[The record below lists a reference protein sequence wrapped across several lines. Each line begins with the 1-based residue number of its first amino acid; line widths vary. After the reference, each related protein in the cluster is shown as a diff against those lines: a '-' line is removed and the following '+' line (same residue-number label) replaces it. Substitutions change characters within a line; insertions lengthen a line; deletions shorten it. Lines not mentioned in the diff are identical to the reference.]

1 MFFERFIQ
9 LTATLACCLAP
20 CISMAENFSL
30 SAYFSN
36 DSVNGIIISDAYETH
51 NMGLVLDYDDKFL
64 ALDLGIVSPDM
75 HIYKNEYRVANRSFG
90 ELITLSFGTQNILN
104 DKINF
109 QYFAKVK
116 STGKFGIDKMQDFMH
131 RLLNLQ
137 PVNKVND
144 IVRMPDKT
152 WIGFGG
158 ELQYFINDSSASFSE
173 LGAKYYFGTDKSELT
188 PYIKKNFSRNKFL
201 FSGEVGFRSVF
212 YDEIVTASPISAE
225 HRNLVPYIEAGINFD
240 YFGLQWYIRDR
251 FSLPTIRGDDNLY
264 GVLTAGLT
272 YKFE

>member
-1 MFFERFIQ
+1 MYLERPTRLI
-9 LTATLACCLAP
+9 ATLIWCIFPCVLLADRN
-20 CISMAENFSL
+20 I

-36 DSVNGIIISDAYETH
+36 DSVNGFKISDAYETH
-51 NMGLVLDYDDKFL
+51 NLGLVYDYADKFL
-64 ALDLGIVSPDM
+64 SLDLGIVSPDM
-75 HIYKNEYRVANRSFG
+75 HVYKNQYRVANRSFG
-90 ELITLSFGTQNILN
+90 ELVTLSIGARNIFN
-104 DKINF
+104 DSIHY
-109 QYFAKVK
+109 QYFGQVK

-158 ELQYFINDSSASFSE
+158 DFQYNIDESSASLSE
-173 LGAKYYFGTDKSELT
+173 LGAKYYFGTDKSEIA
-188 PYIKKNFSRNKFL
+188 PYIKKNFPRDKFL

-212 YDEIVTASPISAE
+212 YDEIVTAFPISAK
-225 HRNLVPYIEAGINFD
+225 HRDFIPYIEVGINFD
-240 YFGLQWYIRDR
+240 YFGLQWYLRDT
-251 FSLPTIRGDDNLY
+251 FSLPTIRGDDKLY

-272 YKFE
+272 YRLE

>member
-9 LTATLACCLAP
+9 LIATLFCCVAP
-20 CISMAENFSL
+20 CIAAAEKSL

-36 DSVNGIIISDAYETH
+36 DSVNGIMISDAYETH
-51 NMGLVLDYDDKFL
+51 NMGLIFHYSDKFL

-75 HIYKNEYRVANRSFG
+75 HVYKNEYRVANRSFG
-90 ELITLSFGTQNILN
+90 ELITLSFGTSNILS
-104 DKINF
+104 DKIHH
-109 QYFAKVK
+109 QYFGQVK
-116 STGKFGIDKMQDFMH
+116 STGKFGIDQMQDFMH

-137 PVNKVND
+137 PVNNVND
-144 IVRMPDKT
+144 IVRMRDKT

-158 ELQYFINDSSASFSE
+158 EFQYFIDDSAASFSE
-173 LGAKYYFGTDKSELT
+173 LGAKYYLGTDRSEIA
-188 PYIKKNFSRNKFL
+188 PYIKKNLLRDKL
-201 FSGEVGFRSVF
+201 MISGEVGFKSVL
-212 YDEIVTASPISAE
+212 YDEIVTAFPIEAQY
-225 HRNLVPYIEAGINFD
+225 RNFVPYIEAGINFD
-240 YFGLQWYIRDR
+240 YFGLQWFIRDR